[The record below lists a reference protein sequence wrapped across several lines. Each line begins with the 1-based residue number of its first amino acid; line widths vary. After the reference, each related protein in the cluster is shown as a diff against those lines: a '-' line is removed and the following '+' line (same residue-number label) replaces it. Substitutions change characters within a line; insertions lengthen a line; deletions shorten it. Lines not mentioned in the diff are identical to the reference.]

1 MEGTIKWFK
10 EEKGFGFIVVTG
22 RPNDL
27 FFHISEYRSEQ
38 RIQPG
43 DKVRFDVG
51 IGKQNKEAA
60 KNVYF
65 VARGNPIEN
74 QKPYYGK
81 PTCKKEVGGPN
92 YTGMALTGAV
102 VGSLICGP
110 IGGLI
115 GGVLLSG
122 GFETIPGKVITSP
135 CLKCGGTGNVT
146 NIDENFIGFQ
156 CEKCKSFWKKRN
168 KENLSMSKVIR

>member
-1 MEGTIKWFK
+1 MEGTVKWFNI
-10 EEKGFGFIVVTG
+10 EKGFGFIVVTG

-27 FFHISEYRSEQ
+27 FFHLSEYRSEKV
-38 RIQPG
+38 IQPG
-43 DKVRFDVG
+43 DRVSFDVG

-81 PTCKKEVGGPN
+81 PTRESVSGGVSFPGFALAGAAVGALLFGPF
-92 YTGMALTGAV
+92 GAAA
-102 VGSLICGP
+102 
-110 IGGLI
+110 GGL
-115 GGVLLSG
+115 LLSG
-122 GFETIPGKVITSP
+122 GFEKLPGQLITSS

-156 CEKCKSFWKKRN
+156 CENCKSFWKKRN

>member
-1 MEGTIKWFK
+1 M
-10 EEKGFGFIVVTG
+10 
-22 RPNDL
+22 
-27 FFHISEYRSEQ
+27 
-38 RIQPG
+38 IQSG

-74 QKPYYGK
+74 QIPYYGK
-81 PTCKKEVGGPN
+81 PTSKKEFGPKNTGSTLAGIAVGTLLFGPF
-92 YTGMALTGAV
+92 
-102 VGSLICGP
+102 
-110 IGGLI
+110 GGLI
-115 GGVLLSG
+115 GGALLSG
-122 GFETIPGKVITSP
+122 GFENTPGKKITSS

-156 CEKCKSFWKKRN
+156 CENCKSFWKKRN
-168 KENLSMSKVIR
+168 TENLSMSNVLR